1 MSRETLSERAVFR
14 PALRRRADRLPS
26 MRLPGRLGYRRRI
39 DEAGELR
46 RAGDAPG
53 AIDLLAPILLDDPEN
68 AAANVEMARAL
79 HILGDF
85 EGAEEH
91 YRRALREEL
100 EYALVVEL
108 AGVVG
113 AAGRVTEAEE
123 LLGAALQM
131 TQVETDLDPG
141 EALLVS
147 ATLAAGQGR
156 AEDALAILDEIE
168 AGSPGRAV
176 REYAARL
183 RERLAR
189 DRPISG

>member
-1 MSRETLSERAVFR
+1 MRGV
-14 PALRRRADRLPS
+14 
-26 MRLPGRLGYRRRI
+26 RLPGRLGNRRRI

-46 RAGDAPG
+46 RTGDAPG
-53 AIDLLAPILLDDPEN
+53 AIELLAPVIMADPEN

-79 HILGDF
+79 HVLGDL

-91 YRRALREEL
+91 YRRAIREEL

-131 TQVETDLDPG
+131 TQVEENLDPG

-156 AEDALAILDEIE
+156 PDDARAILDEIE
-168 AGSPGRAV
+168 AGSPGPAV
-176 REYAARL
+176 REYASRL
-183 RERLAR
+183 RAKLPVR
-189 DRPISG
+189 

>member
-1 MSRETLSERAVFR
+1 MK
-14 PALRRRADRLPS
+14 
-26 MRLPGRLGYRRRI
+26 LPGRLGNRRRI

-46 RAGDAPG
+46 RAGDAAG
-53 AIDLLAPILLDDPEN
+53 AIELLAPVLMADADNP
-68 AAANVEMARAL
+68 AANVEMARAL
-79 HILGDF
+79 HVLGDL

-91 YRRALREEL
+91 YRRALREDL

-113 AAGRVTEAEE
+113 AAGRIPEAEE

-131 TQVETDLDPG
+131 TQVEEGLDPG

-156 AEDALAILDEIE
+156 ADDARAILDEIE
-168 AGSPGRAV
+168 AGKPGPSV
-176 REYAARL
+176 REYATRL
-183 RERLAR
+183 RAQL
-189 DRPISG
+189 PV

>member
-1 MSRETLSERAVFR
+1 MK
-14 PALRRRADRLPS
+14 
-26 MRLPGRLGYRRRI
+26 LPGRLGNRRRI

-46 RAGDAPG
+46 RSGDAP
-53 AIDLLAPILLDDPEN
+53 AAVELLAPVLMSDPEN
-68 AAANVEMARAL
+68 PAANVEMARAL
-79 HILGDF
+79 HVLGDL

-113 AAGRVTEAEE
+113 AAGRIPEAEE

-131 TQVETDLDPG
+131 TQVEEGLDPG

-156 AEDALAILDEIE
+156 NDDARAILDEIE
-168 AGSPGRAV
+168 AGKPGPAV
-176 REYAARL
+176 REYAQRL
-183 RERLAR
+183 RAQL
-189 DRPISG
+189 PV

>member
-1 MSRETLSERAVFR
+1 MKLT
-14 PALRRRADRLPS
+14 
-26 MRLPGRLGYRRRI
+26 GRLGRRRRI
-39 DEAGELR
+39 TQAGELR
-46 RAGDAPG
+46 RAGDAAG
-53 AIDLLAPILLDDPEN
+53 AVDILAPILLADAED

-79 HILGDF
+79 HVLGDL

-100 EYALVVEL
+100 DYKLVVEL

-113 AAGRVTEAEE
+113 SAGRVTEAEE

-131 TQVETDLDPG
+131 TEAVEGLDPG

-156 AEDALAILDEIE
+156 NDDARAILDEIE
-168 AGSPGRAV
+168 AGNSGPDV
-176 REYAARL
+176 REFSRRL
-183 RERLAR
+183 REKL
-189 DRPISG
+189 PQS

>member
-1 MSRETLSERAVFR
+1 MK
-14 PALRRRADRLPS
+14 
-26 MRLPGRLGYRRRI
+26 LPGRLGTRRRI

-46 RAGDAPG
+46 RSGDAV
-53 AIDLLAPILLDDPEN
+53 AAVELLAPVLLDDPEN

-79 HILGDF
+79 HVLDDL
-85 EGAEEH
+85 EGSEEH

-113 AAGRVTEAEE
+113 AAGRVPEAEE

-131 TQVETDLDPG
+131 TEVEKDLDPT

-156 AEDALAILDEIE
+156 ADHARDILDEIE
-168 AGSPGRAV
+168 AASPGPRV
-176 REYAARL
+176 REFAARL
-183 RERLAR
+183 RERL
-189 DRPISG
+189 PG